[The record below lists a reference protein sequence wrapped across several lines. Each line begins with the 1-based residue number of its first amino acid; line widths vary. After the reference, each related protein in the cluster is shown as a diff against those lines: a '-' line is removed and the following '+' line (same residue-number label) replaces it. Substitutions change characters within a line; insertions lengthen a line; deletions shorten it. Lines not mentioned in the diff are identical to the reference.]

1 MSAAEFDKIY
11 TETET
16 HILKLRTSLLDKH
29 LANPLAPPDEF
40 DYDVKSYCILCHA
53 AFEDY
58 IETISLKVMEFSID
72 NYILS
77 HKISESIISLL
88 HFKSSAGA
96 NYLNKLEDE
105 TPPVNIYD
113 YIRKEL
119 ENVKNNFSNEI
130 IKQNHGVSIK
140 YMRQLLMP
148 VSIDIPNDVKLLSS
162 LSKLASE
169 RGFHA
174 HKFLEKGVLRRSIA
188 PEDAKNIVEDCLEI
202 CLNIRDKAKARIS

>member
-1 MSAAEFDKIY
+1 MSAVELDKIY

-16 HILKLRTSLLDKH
+16 HIVKLRTSLLDKH
-29 LANPLAPPDEF
+29 LANSLATPDEF

-58 IETISLKVMEFSID
+58 IETISLKVMEFSIS
-72 NYILS
+72 NYIFN

-88 HFKSSAGA
+88 HFKSTAGA
-96 NYLNKLEDE
+96 SYLNKLEDD
-105 TPPVNIYD
+105 TSLLNIYD

-119 ENVKNNFSNEI
+119 ENVKSSFSKEI
-130 IKQNHGVSIK
+130 IMQNHGVSIK

-148 VSIDIPNDVKLLSS
+148 VAIDIPNDIKLLSS
-162 LSKLASE
+162 LSMLANE

-188 PEDAKNIVEDCLEI
+188 PEDAKKIVEDCLEI
-202 CLNIRDKAKARIS
+202 CLVIRDKAKTRVV